1 MTRDAIVDEVRAFR
15 DEIAKEFNY
24 DIGAIFAALRKMEAT
39 GPGTMCRLRQGIRWR
54 TLTNPCC
61 SKTAQSCRPEKIFS
75 LPNSHLKPGHEY
87 LAVHAALDLRSVG
100 RFEEQLQG
108 FDQVHACFIDRGA
121 LAGNVHFRAQGY
133 IAVALPFDDRRQLP
147 GLHGEE
153 AYHATAPATTF
164 PSSIH
169 LVAPTVPFASHG
181 RRRRVSWLRLLALI
195 ETESVAQESLKAMHL
210 PSDIPESHLA
220 RPPRPPPGDTGGGD
234 DWLN

>member
-1 MTRDAIVDEVRAFR
+1 MW
-15 DEIAKEFNY
+15 
-24 DIGAIFAALRKMEAT
+24 L
-39 GPGTMCRLRQGIRWR
+39 PRWR

-61 SKTAQSCRPEKIFS
+61 SKTAQSCRPEKILS
-75 LPNSHLKPGHEY
+75 LPNGDLKPGHEH
-87 LAVHAALDLRSVG
+87 LAVHAALDLRRVG

-121 LAGNVHFRAQGY
+121 LAGNVHLRAQGY

-169 LVAPTVPFASHG
+169 PVVRHLRPFLPRAAVAAYHATV
-181 RRRRVSWLRLLALI
+181 
-195 ETESVAQESLKAMHL
+195 
-210 PSDIPESHLA
+210 A
-220 RPPRPPPGDTGGGD
+220 RPRLVLGDVHDVQTQGAFGFE
-234 DWLN
+234 